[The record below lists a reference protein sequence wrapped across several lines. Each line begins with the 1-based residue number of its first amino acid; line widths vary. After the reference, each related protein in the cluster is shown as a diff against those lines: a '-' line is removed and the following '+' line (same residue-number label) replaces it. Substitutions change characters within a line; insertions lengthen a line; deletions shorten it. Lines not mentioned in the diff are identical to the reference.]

1 MTYRLCMKEL
11 RENAVWA
18 AIALVVAMGVIF
30 FRRAPD
36 LLGPVGTHL
45 LVPYSYYRP
54 VSMLPGRLTLALPLL
69 WSTYLMALFCM
80 AWGAALGLVQTLVER
95 GRGTYQVLLAL
106 PVTRLQVLR
115 AKILTGIALYLLSV
129 GIPFALLVLR
139 AATPGQYPSPF
150 RFWMVGP
157 GVAAIACGLLAYAG
171 AVLTV
176 LRPAR
181 WYVSRGVP
189 LVAAAGISFFA
200 GRYAFLGAAVALA
213 AAAVMLWGSAVA
225 MQRRS
230 F

>member
-1 MTYRLCMKEL
+1 MKEL

-18 AIALVVAMGVIF
+18 AVALVVGMGVIF

-45 LVPYSYYRP
+45 LEQRSYYEA
-54 VSMLPGRLTLALPLL
+54 VGLLPTRLTLALPLL
-69 WSTYLMALFCM
+69 WSIYLMALFCF

-95 GRGTYQVLLAL
+95 GRGTYQLLLAL

-115 AKILTGIALYLLSV
+115 AKVLAGGALYLLSV
-129 GIPFALLVLR
+129 GIPFGLLILR
-139 AATPGQYPSPF
+139 AATPGHYPSPF
-150 RFWMVGP
+150 RFWMIGP
-157 GVAAIACGLLAYAG
+157 GVAAIACGLLAYGG

-176 LRPAR
+176 LRSAR
-181 WYVSRGVP
+181 WYVSRGAP
-189 LVAAAGISFFA
+189 LAAAAGISLFA
-200 GRYAFLGAAVALA
+200 GRYAFFGAALAIA
-213 AAAVMLWGSAVA
+213 AAALMLWASAVA